1 VNNENKILS
10 MLETLTSDMAELKT
24 DVAELKTDV
33 AELKTDVAELKTD
46 MAEVKEKLTE
56 VHGTTELLVEWADIV
71 GSQMGVSLAS
81 VAAAKE
87 S

>member
-1 VNNENKILS
+1 MNNENKILS
-10 MLETLTSDMAELKT
+10 MLETLTSDM
-24 DVAELKTDV
+24 AELKTDV